1 MIRTNLA
8 TRPFYNERAV
18 RLVLLLIA
26 TLGVVAT
33 VFNVNEIVQ
42 LSRRDTALLT
52 QASRDELLAA
62 DLRRDAT
69 RLRATVDP
77 RVIEAASA
85 DARQANDLIDRRT
98 FSWTELLNLFETTL
112 PDEVRIAQLRPKLD
126 PKRGIVLTIIVF
138 GRQVEDINQF
148 VDNIE
153 STHAFSQLQKL
164 DERFDEMGELQA
176 TIEGV
181 YTPMAAA
188 ARSDAS
194 GDKGA
199 AGVEDAASDKAAPAE
214 GGR

>member
-18 RLVLLLIA
+18 RLVLLLVA
-26 TLGVVAT
+26 TLGVAAT
-33 VFNVNEIVQ
+33 IFNVNQVVL

-52 QASRDELLAA
+52 QASRDEARAA

-77 RVIEAASA
+77 RLLDAASA

-112 PDEVRIAQLRPKLD
+112 PDQVRIATLRPKVD
-126 PKRGIVLTIIVF
+126 AKRGIVLTIIVF
-138 GRQVEDINQF
+138 GRDVEDINKF

-153 STHAFSQLQKL
+153 GTHAFAQLQKL
-164 DERFDEMGELQA
+164 DERFDEQGDLQA

-181 YTPMAAA
+181 YTP
-188 ARSDAS
+188 S
-194 GDKGA
+194 
-199 AGVEDAASDKAAPAE
+199 AASRQEKPAE
-214 GGR
+214 GAER

>member
-18 RLVLLLIA
+18 RLVLLLVA
-26 TLGVVAT
+26 TLGVAAT
-33 VFNVNEIVQ
+33 IFNVNQIVL

-52 QASRDELLAA
+52 QASRDEARAA

-77 RVIEAASA
+77 RLLEAAST

-112 PDEVRIAQLRPKLD
+112 PDQVRIATLRPKLD
-126 PKRGIVLTIIVF
+126 AKRGIVLTIIVF
-138 GRQVEDINQF
+138 GRDVEDINQF

-153 STHAFSQLQKL
+153 ATHAFTQLQKL
-164 DERFDEMGELQA
+164 DERFDEQGELQA

-181 YTPMAAA
+181 YTP
-188 ARSDAS
+188 STAS
-194 GDKGA
+194 RK
-199 AGVEDAASDKAAPAE
+199 EKPAE
-214 GGR
+214 GTER

>member
-1 MIRTNLA
+1 VIRTNLA

-18 RLVLLLIA
+18 RLVLLLVA
-26 TLGVVAT
+26 TLGVAAT
-33 VFNVNEIVQ
+33 IFNVNQVVL

-52 QASRDELLAA
+52 QASRDEARAA

-77 RVIEAASA
+77 RLLDAASA

-112 PDEVRIAQLRPKLD
+112 PDQVRIATLRPKVD
-126 PKRGIVLTIIVF
+126 AKRGIVLTIIVF
-138 GRQVEDINQF
+138 GRDVEDINKF

-153 STHAFSQLQKL
+153 GTHAFAQLQKL
-164 DERFDEMGELQA
+164 DERFDEQGDLQA

-181 YTPMAAA
+181 YTP
-188 ARSDAS
+188 S
-194 GDKGA
+194 
-199 AGVEDAASDKAAPAE
+199 AASRQEKPAE
-214 GGR
+214 GAER